1 MKISY
6 GGKKEIFQNVYQ
18 RMSVYKTSILLFV
31 LGNLASI
38 NGKKIVLVLQVP
50 LHYSLGK
57 LKLNNFL

>member
-6 GGKKEIFQNVYQ
+6 GGKKEIFQNVHQ